1 MPENTVSLPQL
12 AEWLNDNARPANTL
26 KLDQLVGFLFAIN
39 CTPSTLKD
47 SDWMPAVFGDQLQ
60 QVTNANEYL
69 SAIIN
74 VKKHIAQDI
83 DDFMI
88 SLPKT
93 CQLTEPFETNFE
105 SNALHL
111 WGKGFELGLTLTEH
125 FWDDC
130 KAEAQPQSF
139 WMMLSFFSN
148 LHNAQQLTAKFQN
161 GALPIETVT
170 RHIFSEFN
178 KMLQGY
184 ADLAKKFKQESKPAK
199 INITSSAVK
208 NSAGIPVMSASQSS
222 QDSNQLIQQAW
233 AADNPV
239 EKVQLAHEVLKQD
252 PDNINAL
259 MLLAQWEAGNS
270 AERRDLLVRAVEGCE
285 RVLGADFF
293 EKNTGRFWLIRETRT
308 FMEALTNLASTY
320 ALLKDFKNAI
330 ACYERGIL
338 LNPADNQFNR
348 YPLSNCYI
356 QNKQFDKA
364 QQLAQQFQHDNG
376 AFFLFDQA
384 LISFIEHGDSKD
396 SKALKKLALLQNKF
410 VPKLLSGKIKM
421 PKRMPERLSSGDKDE
436 AVLYAAQNTELWRSV
451 AGSIPWLMKKS

>member
-1 MPENTVSLPQL
+1 MPENTIPLPEL
-12 AEWLNDNARPANTL
+12 AQWLADPARPANTL
-26 KLDQLVGFLFAIN
+26 NLDQLLGFLFAIN
-39 CTPSTLKD
+39 CTPATLKD
-47 SDWMPAVFGDQLQ
+47 SDWMPAVFGDQLHSI
-60 QVTNANEYL
+60 VDANQYL
-69 SAIIN
+69 DTIIH

-83 DDFMI
+83 DDFMVA
-88 SLPKT
+88 LPKP
-93 CQLTEPFETNFE
+93 CQLTEPFEANFE
-105 SNALHL
+105 NNALHH
-111 WGKGFELGLTLTEH
+111 WSKGFELGLTLTEH
-125 FWDDC
+125 FWDDA

-170 RHIFSEFN
+170 RHIFSEFS
-178 KMLQGY
+178 KMMQNY
-184 ADLAKKFKQESKPAK
+184 ADLAKKYRQEIKPAK
-199 INITSSAVK
+199 INITSSAIK
-208 NSAGIPVMSASQSS
+208 NSAGIPIMGASQPGPDAS
-222 QDSNQLIQQAW
+222 QLIQQAW

-239 EKVQLAHEVLKQD
+239 EKVQFAHQVLEQD

-259 MLLAQWEAGNS
+259 MLLAQWEAANS
-270 AERRDLLVRAVEGCE
+270 SERRDLLARAVEGCE
-285 RVLGADFF
+285 RVLGAEFF

-320 ALLKDFKNAI
+320 AHLSDFKNAI

-364 QQLAQQFQHDNG
+364 LQLAQQFQHDTG
-376 AFFLFDQA
+376 AFFLFDQT
-384 LISFIEHGDSKD
+384 LISFIETGNSKQ
-396 SKALKKLALLQNKF
+396 SKALKKQALAHNKF
-410 VPKLLSGKIKM
+410 VPKLLSGKIKI

-451 AGSIPWLMKKS
+451 AGSIPWLMKK

>member
-1 MPENTVSLPQL
+1 MSDNNITLPEL
-12 AEWLNDNARPANTL
+12 ANWLADPARPANTL
-26 KLDQLVGFLFAIN
+26 NLDQLLGFLFAII
-39 CTPSTLKD
+39 CTPALLKD
-47 SDWMPAVFGDQLQ
+47 SDWMPAVFGDQLNK
-60 QVTNANEYL
+60 VSDATNYL
-69 SAIIN
+69 DAIIN

-88 SLPKT
+88 ELPKP
-93 CQLTEPFETNFE
+93 CQLTEPFESNFE
-105 SNALHL
+105 TNALHH
-111 WGKGFELGLTLTEH
+111 WCKGFELGLTLTEH

-184 ADLAKKFKQESKPAK
+184 ADLSRKYRTESKPAK
-199 INITSSAVK
+199 INITSTAIK
-208 NSAGIPVMSASQSS
+208 NSAGIPVMGTSQPGPDAS
-222 QDSNQLIQQAW
+222 QLIQLAW

-239 EKVQLAHEVLKQD
+239 EKVQLAHQALTQD

-259 MLLAQWEAGNS
+259 MLLAQWEASNS
-270 AERRDLLVRAVEGCE
+270 TERRDLLVRAVEGCE
-285 RVLGADFF
+285 RVLGAEFF
-293 EKNTGRFWLIRETRT
+293 KKNNGRFWLIRETRT

-320 ALLKDFKNAI
+320 AHLNDFTHAI
-330 ACYERGIL
+330 ACYERGIS

-348 YPLSNCYI
+348 YPLSSCYI

-364 QQLAQQFQHDNG
+364 QQLAQQFQHDTG
-376 AFFLFDQA
+376 AFFLFDRA
-384 LISFIEHGDSKD
+384 LISFIKNADKQDSN
-396 SKALKKLALLQNKF
+396 ALKKQALAQNKF

-436 AVLYAAQNTELWRSV
+436 AVLYAAQNTELWRSIS
-451 AGSIPWLMKKS
+451 GSIPWLMKK

>member
-1 MPENTVSLPQL
+1 MSENTISLTELSNWL
-12 AEWLNDNARPANTL
+12 AEPSRPANTL
-26 KLDQLVGFLFAIN
+26 GFDQLLGFLFAIN
-39 CTPSTLKD
+39 CTPTNLKD
-47 SDWMPAVFGDQLQ
+47 SDWMPAVFGDQLNSIN
-60 QVTNANEYL
+60 NANAYL
-69 SAIIN
+69 DAIVL

-83 DDFMI
+83 DDCMI
-88 SLPKT
+88 ELPRP
-93 CQLTEPFETNFE
+93 CQLTEPFEANFQ

-111 WGKGFELGLTLTEH
+111 WGKGFALGLTLTEH

-130 KAEAQPQSF
+130 QAEAQPQSF

-178 KMLQGY
+178 KMMQTY
-184 ADLAKKFKQESKPAK
+184 ADLAKKYRQEIKPAK
-199 INITSSAVK
+199 INITSNAVK
-208 NSAGIPVMSASQSS
+208 NSAGIPIMGATQPAR
-222 QDSNQLIQQAW
+222 DANQLIQQAW

-239 EKVQLAHEVLKQD
+239 EKVQLAHKVLKQD

-259 MLLAQWEAGNS
+259 MLLAQWEATNS
-270 AERRDLLVRAVEGCE
+270 TERCNLLERAVNGCE
-285 RVLGADFF
+285 RVLGKDFF
-293 EKNTGRFWLIRETRT
+293 EKNAGRFWLIRETRT

-320 ALLKDFKNAI
+320 THLKKFDKAI
-330 ACYERGIL
+330 ACYERAIT

-356 QNKQFDKA
+356 QNKQLQKA
-364 QQLAQQFQHDNG
+364 QQLAQQFLHDNG

-384 LISFIEHGDSKD
+384 LIGFIESGDCKET
-396 SKALKKLALLQNKF
+396 KALKQLALAQNKF
-410 VPKLLSGKIKM
+410 VPKVLSGKIKI

-436 AVLYAAQNTELWRSV
+436 AVLYAAQNTQMWRSA
-451 AGSIPWLMKKS
+451 AGSIPWLMKK